1 MNYEGSKI
9 TPKLVRDENSV
20 IEFTEPVE
28 SRLEQM
34 GTPMH
39 YCQSEMPV
47 QLQDRPVQM
56 LFLARMN
63 GKRSMK
69 EIRLPT
75 PAADRVKPER
85 QPNGDGEKVFSEV
98 YVYL

>member
-1 MNYEGSKI
+1 
-9 TPKLVRDENSV
+9 V
-20 IEFTEPVE
+20 
-28 SRLEQM
+28 
-34 GTPMH
+34 GTAIQF
-39 YCQSEMPV
+39 CQSETPV
-47 QLQDRPVQM
+47 PLQDRPTQV

-85 QPNGDGEKVFSEV
+85 IPGEGEKIYSEV